1 MKKVGCVLV
10 DITYSNYLSFDL
22 VLSIIDSVSLFV
34 LDKKITNKIN
44 IVLVDNVDFL
54 ARTGFN
60 ENSKAIAM
68 EINRK
73 ITKINLKK
81 VFVKVILHE
90 IAHIVAESKYGYSGH
105 GEKYKHTC
113 MLLGIPYY
121 EKIKLT
127 KEEMED
133 IK

>member
-1 MKKVGCVLV
+1 MTLEYMRKI
-10 DITYSNYLSFDL
+10 DTISNLIKDLSNLKFHEDL
-22 VLSIIDSVSLFV
+22 VKDM
-34 LDKKITNKIN
+34 KIE
-44 IVLVDNVDFL
+44 LVDNVEFL

-60 ENSKAIAM
+60 EKGKAIAM

-73 ITKINLKK
+73 ITKVNLKK
-81 VFVKVILHE
+81 VFIKVLLHE
-90 IAHIVAESKYGYSGH
+90 IAHIVAESKYVYSGH

-127 KEEMED
+127 KEEMEEFKND
-133 IK
+133 